1 MIIEFALPIL
11 FTQMLL
17 HDATHP
23 SPGLNWDDTHVAQ
36 GFAWSPGL
44 VSFGV
49 PDHDGECLI
58 RVFVEPK
65 KDIGTNAIWAVQVP
79 YTVTGPL
86 ELGTVGLLQPVEIPD
101 GTYNI
106 VFEAL
111 PGDPDRDIAYVLSV
125 TFVPTTDQVF
135 AILRQGGEITSADVL
150 RMDADLSVPVE

>member
-1 MIIEFALPIL
+1 MIIEFALPI
-11 FTQMLL
+11 FYTQVLL

-58 RVFVEPK
+58 RVFVEPDK
-65 KDIGTNAIWAVQVP
+65 SVDEAAIWAIRVP

-86 ELGTVGLLQPVEIPD
+86 ELGTVGLLQPIAISD
-101 GTYNI
+101 GTYDV

-111 PGDPDRDIAYVLSV
+111 PGDADRDIAYVLSV
-125 TFVPTTDQVF
+125 TFVPTTEPEF
-135 AILRQGGEITSADVL
+135 AILRQGGEITTADVL
-150 RMDADLSVPVE
+150 RVDADLSVPVE